1 MSNLSP
7 AYSTRASKGKFEK
20 RYLTAEHLARCRY
33 LVYSPTAAGCFC
45 LPCALFGPCSNTG
58 GVGGQPLKKLVTEPL
73 TTYSHLFGDCGYLS
87 THERNKYHI
96 NAISR
101 ADDFLKNYE
110 SNTDIA
116 KKIDVGRKQQA
127 DSNRAKLEPIVKTVV
142 FCARSNLPFRG
153 HRDDGPLTEGE
164 STQNDGLFRQ
174 LLRFR
179 MEAGD
184 STLADHVK
192 TAAKNATYCSK
203 TVQNEIILTAGDILR
218 EKLLNRIISRPFPVF
233 TLMADETTDISGIEQ
248 MSVVV
253 RYVDLV
259 GDKYI
264 IREDFLDFLPVT
276 DLTGMGLADKLKT
289 YVNDNFGTGAATNMV
304 GQGYDGAAAM
314 SGRLN
319 GVQAHLRKDFPLA
332 VFVHCASHRLNLVLS
347 ASCSLAPVRN
357 AQSTVAE
364 VANFVNK
371 SSLI

>member
-1 MSNLSP
+1 
-7 AYSTRASKGKFEK
+7 
-20 RYLTAEHLARCRY
+20 
-33 LVYSPTAAGCFC
+33 
-45 LPCALFGPCSNTG
+45 
-58 GVGGQPLKKLVTEPL
+58 
-73 TTYSHLFGDCGYLS
+73 
-87 THERNKYHI
+87 
-96 NAISR
+96 
-101 ADDFLKNYE
+101 
-110 SNTDIA
+110 
-116 KKIDVGRKQQA
+116 
-127 DSNRAKLEPIVKTVV
+127 
-142 FCARSNLPFRG
+142 
-153 HRDDGPLTEGE
+153 
-164 STQNDGLFRQ
+164 
-174 LLRFR
+174 
-179 MEAGD
+179 
-184 STLADHVK
+184 
-192 TAAKNATYCSK
+192 
-203 TVQNEIILTAGDILR
+203 
-218 EKLLNRIISRPFPVF
+218 
-233 TLMADETTDISGIEQ
+233 MADETTDISGIEQ

-332 VFVHCASHRLNLVLS
+332 VFVHCASHRLSLVLS

-371 SSLI
+371 SSCQLRLFKDVIDRSVVDTERQKL